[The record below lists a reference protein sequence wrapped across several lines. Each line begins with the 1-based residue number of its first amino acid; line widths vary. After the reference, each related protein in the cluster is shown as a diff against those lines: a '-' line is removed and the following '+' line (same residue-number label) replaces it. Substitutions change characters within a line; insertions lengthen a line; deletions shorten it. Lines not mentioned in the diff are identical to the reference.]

1 MNCKEEDMEK
11 FHYPELLGTWGK
23 TMDLVYGYN
32 EVQYCCNT
40 YQYND
45 YSRYRQNLFDEA
57 DKKRQ
62 REEVFPQD
70 LKKSCDL
77 GMRLTRM
84 AKEASKA
91 GFEQRKPLYKSFL

>member
-45 YSRYRQNLFDEA
+45 YSRYRQNLLM
-57 DKKRQ
+57 KR
-62 REEVFPQD
+62 
-70 LKKSCDL
+70 
-77 GMRLTRM
+77 TR
-84 AKEASKA
+84 S
-91 GFEQRKPLYKSFL
+91 GRGRKSFPRN

>member
-1 MNCKEEDMEK
+1 
-11 FHYPELLGTWGK
+11 
-23 TMDLVYGYN
+23 MDLVYGYN

-70 LKKSCDL
+70 LKKAYDL
-77 GMRLTRM
+77 GMRLTQM
-84 AKEASKA
+84 AAED
-91 GFEQRKPLYKSFL
+91 RKK

>member
-1 MNCKEEDMEK
+1 MVPHAKKFSGLIYAMNCKEEEMEK

-45 YSRYRQNLFDEA
+45 YSRYRQNLLMKRIRSGSG
-57 DKKRQ
+57 KKF
-62 REEVFPQD
+62 FP
-70 LKKSCDL
+70 
-77 GMRLTRM
+77 RT
-84 AKEASKA
+84 
-91 GFEQRKPLYKSFL
+91 

>member
-1 MNCKEEDMEK
+1 MNCKEEEMEK

-62 REEVFPQD
+62 REEVFPKD
-70 LKKSCDL
+70 LKKAYDL

-84 AKEASKA
+84 AAED
-91 GFEQRKPLYKSFL
+91 RKK

>member
-1 MNCKEEDMEK
+1 MLKILRVDLCHELQGRGDGK

-62 REEVFPQD
+62 REEVFPKD
-70 LKKSCDL
+70 LKRHMTL
-77 GMRLTRM
+77 
-84 AKEASKA
+84 E
-91 GFEQRKPLYKSFL
+91 

>member
-45 YSRYRQNLFDEA
+45 YSRYRQNLFDGA

-62 REEVFPQD
+62 REESSQD
-70 LKKSCDL
+70 PENVLSDL
-77 GMRLTRM
+77 GMRRDPDG

-91 GFEQRKPLYKSFL
+91 GFETTETVI